1 MIKNLLSS
9 TLLASVVIL
18 SACSNDDDTPELNNG
33 AVAFLHSVP
42 DVGLIFLDGSERP
55 YGTVGY
61 ASVSTPVSLEVGTW
75 DVQPQQ
81 YNIDNPNLSRNL
93 LNSPESFSINE
104 DELRLIAIT
113 GTFAET
119 KVVSLDLAEDT
130 EADEENDAAIFVNVS
145 HILPGAGDID
155 VYFLPEGVTS
165 IADTSSGVQKVTV
178 KEMGTST
185 DLRFNNNKVTML
197 VTKSG
202 QADEVLFNSGEK
214 TLLDV
219 PAQTIVL
226 GGNPDSSELFTAF
239 YYYLTGTEIW
249 RSNEGQSRVR
259 IFNAIADAPITE
271 ATVTVN
277 EEEQDLLN
285 GETLDFEALS
295 DFVIIEA
302 GAYDVSTDVII
313 ESPYLFATSGLYE
326 TLVLFGNSGDD
337 AVDALQ
343 LSDDQRG
350 VATQSVI
357 SITHLAYKSDEEDLA
372 TYDVHLVRQEANVN
386 ILSRTPEVDDIAFKQ
401 TGFIIKTPGTY
412 QLRVID
418 GSKNVAPMR
427 VLELEG
433 GTNHQLLLIQD
444 GSSTGYQIV
453 DLAEIAAGA
462 NEEEAVTQ

>member
-61 ASVSTPVSLEVGTW
+61 ASVSAAVSLEVDTW

-81 YNIDNPNLSRNL
+81 YNIDNPNLSQNL
-93 LNSPESFSINE
+93 LDSPESFSISEN
-104 DELRLIAIT
+104 ELRLVAIT

-130 EADEENDAAIFVNVS
+130 EVDEENDAAIFVNVS

-165 IADTSSGVQKVTV
+165 LADNSVKNVTI

-185 DLRFNNNKVTML
+185 DIKFNFNKVTMV

-202 QADEVLFNSGEK
+202 QVEEVLFNSGEK

-219 PAQTIVL
+219 PTQTIVL
-226 GGNPDSSELFTAF
+226 GGNPDSNELFTAY

-259 IFNAIADAPITE
+259 VFNAIADASITE
-271 ATVTVN
+271 ASVTVN
-277 EEEQDLLN
+277 EDEQDLLD

-295 DFVIIEA
+295 DFVSIEA
-302 GAYDVSTDVII
+302 GAYDVSTDVVT
-313 ESPYLFATSGLYE
+313 EDPYLFATSGLYE
-326 TLVLFGNSGDD
+326 TLVLFGNSADD

-357 SITHLAYKSDEEDLA
+357 SITHLAYKSDEEDLS

-386 ILSRTPEVDDIAFKQ
+386 ILTRTPEVDDIAFKQ
-401 TGFIIKTPGTY
+401 TGFIVKTPGTY

-444 GSSTGYQIV
+444 GSTTGYQIV
-453 DLAEIAAGA
+453 DLAEIAAD
-462 NEEEAVTQ
+462 EEEETATQ